1 VFRKFELALA
11 EEMYVYH
18 YTMTP
23 FNMGVLTLNRPEKL
37 PFRDTFLPY
46 FYGKHLRVN
55 MQPVKA

>member
-11 EEMYVYH
+11 EEMYVYR
-18 YTMTP
+18 YTTTLFSILM
-23 FNMGVLTLNRPEKL
+23 LTWNRPEKL